1 MLVFF
6 TATTG
11 AGIVTA
17 DFHGCHL
24 ISNNSENESPIDYFE
39 SECPLPAPGVSGPG
53 HLDAGFGLG
62 ITRITK
68 QIDPQN
74 EQ

>member
-24 ISNNSENESPIDYFE
+24 GSNNPGNEPPIDHFE
-39 SECPLPAPGVSGPG
+39 EDAKG
-53 HLDAGFGLG
+53 HILWPYA
-62 ITRITK
+62 IPTYEI
-68 QIDPQN
+68 
-74 EQ
+74 E

>member
-24 ISNNSENESPIDYFE
+24 ISNNSGNEPPFDRVGKTGGAASRILRPGGVQGMRTSE
-39 SECPLPAPGVSGPG
+39 SEPGDIV
-53 HLDAGFGLG
+53 
-62 ITRITK
+62 
-68 QIDPQN
+68 
-74 EQ
+74 E